1 MQAELIEAV
10 WKQLGG
16 ALRLKKKKSKKRRR
30 SLNKEQEA
38 RDLRE
43 MRESL
48 MMPLDEFEDPMKRAD
63 PVYQPE
69 ETDVVSETW
78 PPDSEHK
85 LVHATHH
92 YIKSKEAAMESRW
105 ENDRWFEITKEFLH
119 HASPCTFEVAKIIL
133 IISRALDT
141 KIVPTEVLMARSRT
155 SLKPRNFGRVMG
167 TPMGRRFF
175 FLEDDFG
182 FKVFGHHDYLEL
194 PEGHDVNDVVVG
206 TRLSY
211 FMIKPDLPH
220 KSPDDDDAQ
229 TDFDHKG
236 KSDTIYSDRAMIF
249 PKAVQIRIVKWWT
262 PNPHAQKER
271 ALRRETR
278 LGKLKTNQLVEKNV
292 FVPFKKTEMDLLR
305 EERQK
310 IKEMEIAEKL
320 EKKRAKKL
328 KKKAKKG
335 KKSKKRKTVKL
346 ESSPAEVEKISSPM
360 IVCPEASMVAQ
371 TFSVTAAPAKS
382 QGFHIPSF

>member
-1 MQAELIEAV
+1 
-10 WKQLGG
+10 
-16 ALRLKKKKSKKRRR
+16 
-30 SLNKEQEA
+30 
-38 RDLRE
+38 
-43 MRESL
+43 
-48 MMPLDEFEDPMKRAD
+48 
-63 PVYQPE
+63 
-69 ETDVVSETW
+69 
-78 PPDSEHK
+78 
-85 LVHATHH
+85 
-92 YIKSKEAAMESRW
+92 
-105 ENDRWFEITKEFLH
+105 
-119 HASPCTFEVAKIIL
+119 
-133 IISRALDT
+133 
-141 KIVPTEVLMARSRT
+141 MARSRT

-194 PEGHDVNDVVVG
+194 PEAHDVNDVAVG

-211 FMIKPDLPH
+211 FMIKPDLPQ
-220 KSPDDDDAQ
+220 KSPDDDDVQ

-236 KSDTIYSDRAMIF
+236 KSDAIYSDRAMVF
-249 PKAVQIRIVKWWT
+249 PKAVQIRVVKWWT

-278 LGKLKTNQLVEKNV
+278 LGKLKTNKLVEKNV
-292 FVPFKKTEMDLLR
+292 FVPFKKTELDLLR

-320 EKKRAKKL
+320 VKKRAKKL

-346 ESSPAEVEKISSPM
+346 ESLPVEVEKTSPPTF
-360 IVCPEASMVAQ
+360 CPEASMVAE
-371 TFSVTAAPAKS
+371 TFCVTPAPAKS